1 MSICKELDGSAKNLY
16 IGGNLFYT
24 MLDGDYKSKILHYYR
39 IGQKGFFCIFQNIMS
54 GKLPHNPFV
63 KRRNLLVGR
72 TLTAKGISYI
82 VLLALLI
89 SLCAPFAP
97 VTASPGLQ
105 VQIPQPMVAPNQPV
119 YIEYFT
125 ALGEDGTIQMDIT
138 KPPLLAIFWQSGPMP
153 ITGGLLNSITAPGFN
168 DPGTYIV
175 SASVSLTGGGGP
187 LTASATF
194 EVVAG
199 GQPGQPGQPGP
210 GFDFNLEVNPP
221 VREVERG
228 DTAHY
233 EIVVI
238 YSDPVY
244 SGTPIQ
250 LHISGLGP
258 DMQWHSTP
266 TGQISITT
274 SPNTP
279 PGTYMIEIV
288 GEAQGIV
295 HQTTATLI
303 VREGPP
309 EPPPEEP
316 EEPPPEDHPPEP
328 PPEDHP
334 PEPPPEDHPPEPP
347 PEDHPPEQPEEG
359 YYPPASP
366 DEGYTERGQPE
377 ESGLS
382 AFISNPLYLIILLLI
397 IVIVVLV
404 IVLRKPTQKPPS
416 SSTKYCSKCG
426 APLKPGDSFCSS
438 CGERV

>member
-1 MSICKELDGSAKNLY
+1 MSISGGLHRSTKNIYIEGS
-16 IGGNLFYT
+16 LFYT
-24 MLDGDYKSKILHYYR
+24 MLDGDYKSKIINYYR
-39 IGQKGFFCIFQNIMS
+39 IGQKGFLYIFQNIVS

-63 KRRNLLVGR
+63 ERHDLLAKR
-72 TLTAKGISYI
+72 TLTAKGISCSI
-82 VLLALLI
+82 VIALLI
-89 SLCAPFAP
+89 SLFTPFAL
-97 VTASPGLQ
+97 VTASPGLV
-105 VQIPQPMVAPNQPV
+105 VQIPQPIVAPNQPV

-175 SASVSLTGGGGP
+175 SASVSLTGGGGT
-187 LTASATF
+187 LTASASF

-199 GQPGQPGQPGP
+199 GQPQPGQPGQPGP

-221 VREVERG
+221 IREVERG

-233 EIVVI
+233 EIIVI

-258 DMQWHSTP
+258 DMEWHSTP

-288 GEAQGIV
+288 GEAQGIA

-316 EEPPPEDHPPEP
+316 PPEEHLPEEPPPEEHPPEEH
-328 PPEDHP
+328 PPEDIP
-334 PEPPPEDHPPEPP
+334 PEE
-347 PEDHPPEQPEEG
+347 HPPEQPEEG
-359 YYPPASP
+359 YYPPEQP
-366 DEGYTERGQPE
+366 DEGYREGGQPE
-377 ESGLS
+377 ESGL
-382 AFISNPLYLIILLLI
+382 AAVISNPLYLIIFLLI

-404 IVLRKPTQKPPS
+404 IVLRKPTQTPPP